1 MVGQEIAEF
10 CVVGHV
16 SRDIVRVGEETT
28 EMPGGTAFYASLA
41 MNSLGASV
49 AVVTKVAPEDGYLL
63 DQIRGDDVTVFT
75 GETGRTTVFENVYPD
90 SLTTRTQRVAAIA
103 TPFTLNDVTDIIDVS
118 GDAAGAYLLGPLT
131 AGDLPLA
138 VVAALAKRAPLSLE
152 AQGYMRAAFPSDE
165 PVRFAAWPEMAD
177 VLSLVTC
184 LKVDEV
190 EAGVLTG
197 EGEPARMAAR
207 LAEYGPTEVIV
218 TAGARGSLVWYQGR
232 TYPIAACP
240 VARPVD
246 PTGCGDTY
254 IAGYIVARWRGR
266 TPEEAGHAGAVAA
279 AAKLAVHGPLPRAV

>member
-1 MVGQEIAEF
+1 MVGQEIPEF

-49 AVVTKVAPEDGYLL
+49 AVVTKVAPEDDYLL
-63 DQIRGDDVTVFT
+63 DRIRGEGITVFA

-90 SLTTRTQRVAAIA
+90 SLATRTQRVAAIA
-103 TPFTLNDVTDIIDVS
+103 TPFTLDDLTGVS
-118 GDAAGAYLLGPLT
+118 AGVYHLGPLT

-138 VVAALAKRAPLSLE
+138 VVAALAERAPLSLE
-152 AQGYMRAAFPSDE
+152 AQGYLRGAYPGDG
-165 PVRFAAWPEMAD
+165 PVRLTPWPEMAA
-177 VLSLVTC
+177 VLSLVTY
-184 LKVDEV
+184 LKVDEA
-190 EAGVLTG
+190 EAGALTG
-197 EGEPARMAAR
+197 ETEPARMAAR

-218 TAGARGSLVWYQGR
+218 TSGARGSVVWHQGR
-232 TYPIAACP
+232 TCPITACP

-254 IAGYIVARWRGR
+254 FAGYLVARRRGR

-279 AAKLAVHGPLPRAV
+279 AAKLAVHGPLPPSV